1 MNEASDDEDHLQK
14 TDSEDETD
22 EDIDFESDEEEP
34 RSGSGK
40 YNMIMFIIQ
49 INDSSH

>member
-1 MNEASDDEDHLQK
+1 MNEASDKEDDLQK
-14 TDSEDETD
+14 IDSEDETD

-40 YNMIMFIIQ
+40 YNMIM
-49 INDSSH
+49 